1 MILAAHVDQQP
12 VEWCWQAAYAVDVAM
27 MNEASPRQLSR
38 HDKDLAD
45 ALTACDALGKF
56 HDKYPLGIPGRVRW
70 EEAVERVAAIGARVL
85 ALGLRSA
92 VTHQASSN
100 CLRTIAHMSGGALLE
115 VAALDASVIGA
126 LTVAIVEQSLDQ
138 QLIEEEVC
146 DLVLCFKNDFEQQSH
161 QDRRRSVI
169 ESMSQAAK
177 QPHRL
182 QLHPSDASPTKQR
195 VSEKGGRSHSDAV
208 PAGILRPDSQSTTA
222 RSSSVGPLSI
232 SRGSFDLSGSHDFS
246 GSCETPLDSRALLL
260 GMMAIRF
267 DDGVLDQVLASLRNK
282 AERISRCLL
291 SNFESPD
298 QWFDFHT
305 REASDG
311 LYRREKNN
319 VSELTSPLSLRYI
332 IASHIME
339 VDRS

>member
-1 MILAAHVDQQP
+1 
-12 VEWCWQAAYAVDVAM
+12 
-27 MNEASPRQLSR
+27 MNEASPRQLSH

-85 ALGLRSA
+85 ALGLRSS

-115 VAALDASVIGA
+115 VASLDAAVIGP

-161 QDRRRSVI
+161 EDRRRGVI

-182 QLHPSDASPTKQR
+182 QLRPSDSSPTTQHR
-195 VSEKGGRSHSDAV
+195 GSEKVGRSHSDAV
-208 PAGILRPDSQSTTA
+208 PAGLLRPDSQSTNT

-246 GSCETPLDSRALLL
+246 GSCEMPLDAKALLL
-260 GMMAIRF
+260 GMMPIRF
-267 DDGVLDQVLASLRNK
+267 DDGVLDQVLVSLRNK

-291 SNFESPD
+291 SNFESPE